1 MRRDA
6 ALVQVMVRTAIV
18 IAGQPSALLPM
29 ANRPL
34 AGHAIHA
41 LARAGVERVAVAAEP
56 SVRGELEGALDGS
69 RLAVPDVTFVEQD
82 GAGGLPALLAE
93 LDSFVADEPFVLHL
107 GDSLNR
113 SNLGPLLG
121 QPGRRGST
129 VIFERPYAD
138 ERVVELAHLRDM
150 VDAPADQGPA
160 AGVWVFG
167 SGALD
172 AIAGGTPSGSAE
184 LDAQLATQR
193 LRELGGQVTTRSVTE
208 WWRFRQRQDELLDG
222 NRFVLEGL
230 DSEPVRAQLT
240 DTRIEGPVSIHPSA
254 RLASS
259 VVRGPVVI
267 GANASLRDAY
277 VGPYSSI
284 GEGVTIEGA
293 EVENSIILAEA
304 SIRHVGGRLEAS
316 VVGARAR
323 VFRDFRLPRAMRLNV
338 GEGAEVS
345 LT

>member
-1 MRRDA
+1 
-6 ALVQVMVRTAIV
+6 MVRTAIV

-34 AGHAIHA
+34 AGHAVHA

-56 SVRGELEGALDGS
+56 SVRRELEGALDGS
-69 RLAVPDVTFVEQD
+69 CLAVPDLTFVEQD

-129 VIFERPYAD
+129 VIFERPCAD
-138 ERVVELAHLRDM
+138 ERVIELARLRDM
-150 VDAPADQGPA
+150 VDAQADQGPA

-172 AIAGGTPSGSAE
+172 AIASGTPSGSAE
-184 LDAQLATQR
+184 LDAHLATQR
-193 LRELGGQVTTRSVTE
+193 LRELGGRVTTRSVTE

-230 DSEPVRAQLT
+230 DGEPVRGAT
-240 DTRIEGPVSIHPSA
+240 GRHPDPGPGVHPSLRAA
-254 RLASS
+254 RVEHRARA
-259 VVRGPVVI
+259 RGDRRGRAPCETPTSAPTPRSRQDVM
-267 GANASLRDAY
+267 
-277 VGPYSSI
+277 
-284 GEGVTIEGA
+284 IEGA
-293 EVENSIILAEA
+293 EVENSIILAGA

-316 VVGARAR
+316 VVGPRAR
-323 VFRDFRLPRAMRLNV
+323 VFRDFRLPRAMRLNI